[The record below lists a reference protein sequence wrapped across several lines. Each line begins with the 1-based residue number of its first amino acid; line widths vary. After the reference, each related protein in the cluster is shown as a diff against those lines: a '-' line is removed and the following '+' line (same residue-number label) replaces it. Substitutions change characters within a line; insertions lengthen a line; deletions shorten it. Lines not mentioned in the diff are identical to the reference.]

1 MNLRKF
7 LSTLY
12 IILSLVGCDFGG
24 RSSTTET
31 TSDDGQA
38 IYSSKTRTWDD
49 HARFECRESSSG
61 YCHFLVFTS
70 DCPGGNCGTSVV
82 TAFSLAPGESR
93 ELDSLPRDYRYCLDH
108 IKPPVAPN
116 CKRT

>member
-7 LSTLY
+7 LSAIY
-12 IILSLVGCDFGG
+12 IILSLVGCDIGG

-31 TSDDGQA
+31 ARDDGQT

-49 HARFECRESSSG
+49 HARFECRDSSSG

-70 DCPGGNCGTSVV
+70 DCPAANCSTQVV
-82 TAFSLAPGESR
+82 SAFSLLPGQKR
-93 ELDSLPRDYRYCLDH
+93 DLDTLPRGYRYCLDH

-116 CKRT
+116 CKQA